1 MVYPPQI
8 QHIINI
14 IIPADTVGSGFD
26 FDWVCRDYEI
36 ADYDRGPFELRDF
49 YSDLLKDMWF

>member
-1 MVYPPQI
+1 MYPPQI

-36 ADYDRGPFELRDF
+36 ANYDWGPFELRDF
-49 YSDLLKDMWF
+49 SSDPLKYVWF